1 MLAITPYPTETRR
14 VEANDGE
21 NAACDIA
28 ISLLMWSTAMASSTT
43 VTPASVIEQLD
54 QEPDVLTWLNNIL
67 DLSTTNSDPAQ
78 ANLDALLTATS
89 IAVQST
95 SSTLENTIDE
105 IARAAPRLAY
115 DLHFTRDGALALQN
129 ALAQSIPQ
137 SNPDDTSA
145 ASQGQFDA
153 TSNVLERLQYL
164 DTLKT
169 RMEAT
174 RDVLREAES
183 WGALEAE
190 VTALLAERS
199 YARAASRLSASARS
213 MPTSRTSA
221 GPTGTVQEPRRALLT
236 SLANQL
242 EAAVSP
248 DLVRAVTAGDV
259 ESCKSLYA
267 IFVDIERESEFRNYY
282 YGARRSSI
290 VDMWNRAL
298 IEGEAAPTEIGDQ
311 EAPQKLGV
319 FYLTFLSSFLSM
331 LDGERRSIPTIF
343 PDPES
348 TLASL
353 IYNTLSV
360 LTPSPSQRF
369 ASLFHGNGGSSALK
383 DIVKLF
389 QATEEFARGTDR
401 ILEKLRVSGPTAT
414 PSAQSGEYGKLSR
427 RRSMRMS
434 MSWRS
439 TSISGSGRQ
448 SSSTGG
454 IGNGVEGTEWDQY
467 LFQPFLDFQVDFG
480 ILERRVLDETL
491 GPPLPVT
498 LQGAV
503 DGDRAARAMRER
515 AVDVFSVAEESID
528 RCIVFTH
535 GYASVGLVRAIDGY
549 VSSFVDAWTSYVT
562 DLANPGSAS
571 AFNAPLYSGAEDEE
585 FADLDY
591 TPQDWTHIQR
601 ALHLLA
607 AARAVKERLGVFE
620 TRLRGALS
628 QVAMAFRTAGNGMY
642 TPGVTK
648 GEGILLAQSTLNS
661 ADLRELLSRVE
672 RARAAPTSVSP
683 PALLSSGHSALTS
696 FARANQRTLQHVL
709 LSPLFVHL
717 STYASLSLWSS
728 ARQQDLLPGL
738 AGVNIPTFSLSPSEA
753 IQRVG
758 DGLLNLPRL
767 FEVYAE
773 DDALGFEMDALAAED
788 GQGHSPSGDDVTA
801 AQRVQQ
807 QAHSP
812 EAVTATW
819 LSSLGRN
826 TLDHLTGK
834 ALPQIRVLSAAGSAQ
849 LAADLGYLSTIIRAL
864 GVGEGDL
871 ERWKTY
877 VSMGDEQGR
886 AALAAEDMNE
896 VLTCVARMRG
906 WSS

>member
-1 MLAITPYPTETRR
+1 
-14 VEANDGE
+14 
-21 NAACDIA
+21 
-28 ISLLMWSTAMASSTT
+28 MATSTT
-43 VTPASVIEQLD
+43 VTLASVIEQLD
-54 QEPDVLTWLNNIL
+54 QTPNALTWLNTVL
-67 DLSTTNSDPAQ
+67 DLDADPAQ

-89 IAVQST
+89 IVVQST
-95 SSTLENTIDE
+95 SSTLENTIDD
-105 IARAAPRLAY
+105 IARTTPRLTY

-137 SNPDDTSA
+137 SNLNDSH
-145 ASQGQFDA
+145 GHFDA

-169 RMEAT
+169 RMEAA

-190 VTALLAERS
+190 VAALLAERS

-213 MPTSRTSA
+213 MPSSRTST
-221 GPTGTVQEPRRALLT
+221 GPTGAVQEPRRALLT

-248 DLVRAVTAGDV
+248 DLVRAITAGDV

-282 YGARRSSI
+282 YGARRSFI

-298 IEGEAAPTEIGDQ
+298 IEGEATSTEVGQQ

-319 FYLTFLSSFLSM
+319 FYPTFLSSFLST
-331 LDGERRSIPTIF
+331 LDGERRSIPNIF
-343 PDPES
+343 PDPEF

-369 ASLFHGNGGSSALK
+369 ASLFHDNSGSSALK
-383 DIVKLF
+383 DIAKLF
-389 QATEEFARGTDR
+389 QTTEEFARGADR

-414 PSAQSGEYGKLSR
+414 PTAQLGEGKLSR

-439 TSISGSGRQ
+439 TSVSGSGRQ
-448 SSSTGG
+448 SSSTSG

-480 ILERRVLDETL
+480 ILERRVLDEML
-491 GPPLPVT
+491 GPPLPVA
-498 LQGAV
+498 LEGV
-503 DGDRAARAMRER
+503 VEGDRAARAMRER

-528 RCIVFTH
+528 RCMVFTH

-549 VSSFVDAWTSYVT
+549 VSSFVDAWTAYVT
-562 DLANPGSAS
+562 EMANPGSAS
-571 AFNAPLYSGAEDEE
+571 ASNPPVYSGAEDEE

-628 QVAMAFRTAGNGMY
+628 QVAVAFRTVGNGLY

-661 ADLRELLSRVE
+661 AELRELLSRVE
-672 RARAAPTSVSP
+672 RARSAPTSVP
-683 PALLSSGHSALTS
+683 LLSSAYSALTS
-696 FARANQRTLQHVL
+696 FSRANQHTLQRVL
-709 LSPLFVHL
+709 LSPIFVHF
-717 STYASLSLWSS
+717 STYPSLSLWSS
-728 ARQQDLLPGL
+728 ARQQDLIPGL
-738 AGVNIPTFSLSPSEA
+738 SGVSIPTFSLSPSEA

-773 DDALGFEMDALAAED
+773 DDALGFEIDALAGEV
-788 GQGHSPSGDDVTA
+788 GQSHGGVDVA
-801 AQRVQQ
+801 ATQKQQ
-807 QAHSP
+807 QQVHSP
-812 EAVTATW
+812 ETVTAMW
-819 LSSLGRN
+819 LSSLGRT
-826 TLDHLTGK
+826 TLDHLTK
-834 ALPQIRVLSAAGSAQ
+834 KVLPQIRVLSAAGSAQ

-864 GVGEGDL
+864 GVEEGDL
-871 ERWKTY
+871 VQWKTY
-877 VSMGDEQGR
+877 ASMGDEQGH
-886 AALAAEDMNE
+886 AALASEDVNE
-896 VLTCVARMRG
+896 VLASVAKIRG
-906 WSS
+906 WS